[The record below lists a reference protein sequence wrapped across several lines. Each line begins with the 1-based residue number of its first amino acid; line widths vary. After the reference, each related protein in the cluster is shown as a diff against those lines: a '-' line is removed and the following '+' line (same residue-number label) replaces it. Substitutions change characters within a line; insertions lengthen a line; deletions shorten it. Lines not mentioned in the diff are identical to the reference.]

1 MTSAHFE
8 NESIEA
14 LLSARDFIVRENIKG
29 TRKKNP
35 KLDKDRSLIIGEPTT
50 DLSEAVARIKPM
62 ESKEELLKHFG
73 KARYSQPEIITAT
86 CDFGLESDTVKN
98 VLALLETQ
106 GHMIIKYHQM
116 TDMHT
121 ADLLEFL
128 AAVFHRVVVLNT
140 LCTTQ
145 MIFYVVCS
153 DFNKDIYQGLQPALD
168 KSYSGVR
175 TIDYR
180 DKLCQFNRQVYVKLL
195 RGSDTTPEKE
205 RVGEWLENLV
215 ECT

>member
-1 MTSAHFE
+1 
-8 NESIEA
+8 
-14 LLSARDFIVRENIKG
+14 
-29 TRKKNP
+29 
-35 KLDKDRSLIIGEPTT
+35 
-50 DLSEAVARIKPM
+50 
-62 ESKEELLKHFG
+62 
-73 KARYSQPEIITAT
+73 
-86 CDFGLESDTVKN
+86 
-98 VLALLETQ
+98 
-106 GHMIIKYHQM
+106 M

-195 RGSDTTPEKE
+195 RGSDTTPEKD